1 MNFALILAGGFGTR
15 MGETEKPKQFLTLGT
30 KPILIHTVEK
40 FAFIPDFEKIIVLT
54 PKEWINYTND
64 LIKEYIPLDNVVV
77 IEGGELRIDTINEG
91 MEYILDNYEG
101 NDHIIVTHDAVRP
114 FVSHRIIKDNI
125 KQVEEVGACDT
136 VIPATDTIVE
146 SKNSEII
153 SNIPNRIYMY
163 RGQTPQSFRLNEL
176 KELYDDLSDN
186 DKLKLTDACKIFVLN
201 GREVSLVK
209 GDISNIKIT
218 YAYDLKVANFILE
231 DNND

>member
-40 FAFIPDFEKIIVLT
+40 FAFLPDFEKIIVLT

-91 MEYILDNYEG
+91 MEYILNNYGG

-136 VIPATDTIVE
+136 
-146 SKNSEII
+146 
-153 SNIPNRIYMY
+153 
-163 RGQTPQSFRLNEL
+163 
-176 KELYDDLSDN
+176 
-186 DKLKLTDACKIFVLN
+186 
-201 GREVSLVK
+201 
-209 GDISNIKIT
+209 
-218 YAYDLKVANFILE
+218 
-231 DNND
+231 

>member
-64 LIKEYIPLDNVVV
+64 LIKEYIPLDNIIV

-91 MEYILDNYEG
+91 MEYILDNYGG

-114 FVSHRIIKDNI
+114 FVSHRIIEDNI

-153 SNIPNRIYMY
+153 SNIPNRTYMY
-163 RGQTPQSFRLNEL
+163 QGQTPQSFRLNEL
-176 KELYDDLSDN
+176 KELYDGLSEEE
-186 DKLKLTDACKIFVLN
+186 KLKLTDACKIFVLN
-201 GREVSLVK
+201 NRKVSLVK

-231 DNND
+231 EDND